1 MDDDDDPFLQEALRL
16 SQQMVPTI
24 SQKQNSAYA
33 ASLKKDKQREVQQI
47 RKQKA
52 KDDYDNMMCIQHAKV
67 EDAKAYT
74 DMRIRV
80 SNNIMI
86 NVPFIKY
93 DTIRI
98 LYDILCAH
106 YGGGSRNI
114 IIQNMMYGVV
124 RLYPGANILHKTF
137 EQMKWKGRILW
148 NASLE

>member
-1 MDDDDDPFLQEALRL
+1 MDDDDDILLQEALLL
-16 SQQMVPTI
+16 SQQAAPTTL
-24 SQKQNSAYA
+24 QKQNDAYA
-33 ASLKKDKQREVQQI
+33 ISLKKDKQREAQQI
-47 RKQKA
+47 REQKA
-52 KDDYDNMMCIQHAKV
+52 KDDYNNMMCIQHAKV
-67 EDAKAYT
+67 EEAKAYA

-137 EQMKWKGRILW
+137 EKMNWKGRILW